1 MEAGDREGGIQ
12 RIEVAKVVKLV
23 GKAATVVEVISIIIK
38 YIREEEK
45 YVLHKI
51 RNIGQGDGIK

>member
-23 GKAATVVEVISIIIK
+23 GKAATVVEIISTIIK